1 MHKHG
6 NIQFCVPLYIKFI
19 VLLRLIIRSIVN
31 IVYVINIYKEQI
43 IFCSLYITDSD
54 YRYWKE
60 RQLKFWFRNWI
71 IREPYYILNILLFM
85 NLKMIN
91 QLMFKLINQPRS
103 KSIKRKFYG
112 RFNVTF
118 FILVRLL
125 FIHRNDYSFFHFSW
139 SWR

>member
-1 MHKHG
+1 MLKSIWQIMVYDGH
-6 NIQFCVPLYIKFI
+6 ICVYLKIWTMEFGFFK
-19 VLLRLIIRSIVN
+19 LLKYK
-31 IVYVINIYKEQI
+31 YVVNIYKEQI

-60 RQLKFWFRNWI
+60 RELKFWFRNWI

-103 KSIKRKFYG
+103 KSIKHKFYG
-112 RFNVTF
+112 RFNG
-118 FILVRLL
+118 LVSKYNVSLRCMLG
-125 FIHRNDYSFFHFSW
+125 DVFHTC
-139 SWR
+139 